1 MNYTDNSQYRQC
13 IRNYFNMTQQACS
26 QNIQQDWDE
35 ETIDEMSYDDSAISK
50 GLDTIYDKTK
60 EHPLF
65 KIIYENA
72 AAKMISTNH
81 EIGLAVCISYDYFK
95 YFHACIVLYDRDPS
109 GFIES
114 SQEYKTMIQTL
125 G

>member
-50 GLDTIYDKTK
+50 GLDVIYDKTK
-60 EHPLF
+60 NHPLF
-65 KIIYENA
+65 KTIYQNA
-72 AAKMISTNH
+72 AAKMISMDN

-95 YFHACIVLYDRDPS
+95 YFHACIMLYDRDPS

-114 SQEYKTMIQTL
+114 SQEYQTMIQKLT
-125 G
+125 

>member
-1 MNYTDNSQYRQC
+1 MNYTDNTQYRQC
-13 IRNYFNMTQQACS
+13 IRNYFNMNPTNCS

-50 GLDTIYDKTK
+50 GLDVIYDKTK
-60 EHPLF
+60 NHPLF
-65 KIIYENA
+65 KTIYENA

-81 EIGLAVCISYDYFK
+81 EIGMAVCISYDYFK
-95 YFHACIVLYDRDPS
+95 YFHACIVLYDRDPTA
-109 GFIES
+109 FTES
-114 SQEYKTMIQTL
+114 SPEYQTMIQIL

>member
-13 IRNYFNMTQQACS
+13 IRNYFNMSQQACS
-26 QNIQQDWDE
+26 QNTQQDWDE

-95 YFHACIVLYDRDPS
+95 YFYACIALFENDPTA
-109 GFIES
+109 FTES
-114 SQEYKTMIQTL
+114 SQEYQTMIQKL
-125 G
+125 A